1 MPLCNIR
8 QLRISSALDDGRAL
22 SAPLQR
28 HVDACP
34 RCRQFLEQSESLEIR
49 LSDSPPNSAQTPAW
63 MRTRIMAEVRA
74 STPEHAHRARPA
86 WLPTAAGIA
95 ATAILVGL
103 ITMSTRQDEVPEQET
118 ASVQISTP
126 VTPLHPATVP
136 GRFERHAKQALSTE
150 FQNLA
155 TDISGARRFISASL
169 RNTIPGLGG
178 E

>member
-1 MPLCNIR
+1 
-8 QLRISSALDDGRAL
+8 
-22 SAPLQR
+22 
-28 HVDACP
+28 
-34 RCRQFLEQSESLEIR
+34 
-49 LSDSPPNSAQTPAW
+49 

-74 STPEHAHRARPA
+74 AAPDQTPRARPS
-86 WLPTAAGIA
+86 WLPAAAGIA
-95 ATAILVGL
+95 ATAVLVGL
-103 ITMSTRQDEVPEQET
+103 ITMSTRQDEVTDQET
-118 ASVQISTP
+118 ASVQITTP

-136 GRFERHAKQALSTE
+136 SRFERHAKQALSTE